1 MHGYFFEKSRSYRFW
16 RLVKYVVAVSLLKE
30 FFVIVILLVVVSI
43 IKPITI
49 SHFIS
54 LISAKKA
61 THCSVK
67 ILESTRQSDLKK
79 DFVFSKLL
87 YFMRWRL
94 LGCELLIKNISNA
107 LNNALMPWCLNS
119 KRGYLWNQ
127 QKYFLFHFKSAFRSC
142 KNQSLEI

>member
-16 RLVKYVVAVSLLKE
+16 RLVKYVVAVSLLKD

-61 THCSVK
+61 THCPVK

-87 YFMRWRL
+87 YFIRWRL

-107 LNNALMPWCLNS
+107 LNNALICWILKESICETS
-119 KRGYLWNQ
+119 KNIF
-127 QKYFLFHFKSAFRSC
+127 YFTSKALFVLVKI
-142 KNQSLEI
+142 KV

>member
-16 RLVKYVVAVSLLKE
+16 RLVKYVVAVSLLKD

-61 THCSVK
+61 THCPVK
-67 ILESTRQSDLKK
+67 VLESTRQSDLKK
-79 DFVFSKLL
+79 RTSFFQNCYILCD
-87 YFMRWRL
+87 
-94 LGCELLIKNISNA
+94 ED
-107 LNNALMPWCLNS
+107 
-119 KRGYLWNQ
+119 
-127 QKYFLFHFKSAFRSC
+127 
-142 KNQSLEI
+142 SLVVNF